1 MTTIDLTTTKQ
12 KTTIK
17 TKYNTI
23 TIDTKNQNMH
33 TLMNQLIQHSKI
45 SSRMH
50 PSSSFSSASID
61 IVRDLQDVK
70 ERIVKVLQSN
80 STDANHL
87 QPFLI
92 PKHIKQLQVQQVLD
106 EEGKGDDKYLLQYCA
121 SKNGLNR
128 LLDVFD
134 NQTALVRVEMGTS
147 YMDTNIQTIN
157 LPIHQFSQY
166 LRLLQEQQTKAQE
179 EEEADDNSNNNTPIA
194 PIVYLAQQSLQEIVP
209 HIPLPVSL
217 DILNNNEAAYDIY
230 SNVSWIGPN
239 NTFSPFHTDPHHNSF
254 EQCLGSKCFRLINP
268 MDSKKIQRSKLPN
281 QQNTIGANVDLECV
295 GVNVME
301 VVVGE
306 GEELFMP
313 SHWMHEVTS
322 VIDASR
328 PICVSNTTWWR
339 SR

>member
-1 MTTIDLTTTKQ
+1 
-12 KTTIK
+12 
-17 TKYNTI
+17 
-23 TIDTKNQNMH
+23 
-33 TLMNQLIQHSKI
+33 
-45 SSRMH
+45 MH
-50 PSSSFSSASID
+50 PSSSFSSVSID
-61 IVRDLQDVK
+61 IVRDLQEVK
-70 ERIVKVLQSN
+70 ERIVAVLQSN
-80 STDANHL
+80 STDALHL

-92 PKHIKQLQVQQVLD
+92 PKHIKQLQVQQLQDHD
-106 EEGKGDDKYLLQYCA
+106 EGKGDDKGDDKYLLQNCA

-134 NQTALVRVEMGTS
+134 NNTTALVRVEMGTS
-147 YMDTNIQTIN
+147 YMDTNIQTIQ

-166 LRLLQEQQTKAQE
+166 LRLLQEQQTKE
-179 EEEADDNSNNNTPIA
+179 EEDDNNNNNNINNTPIA

-209 HIPLPVSL
+209 HIPLPASL
-217 DILNNNEAAYDIY
+217 DILNNEEAAYDIY

-254 EQCLGSKCFRLINP
+254 EQCLGSKSFRLINP

-281 QQNTIGANVDLECV
+281 QKNTIGASVDLKNM

-322 VIDASR
+322 VIDATR